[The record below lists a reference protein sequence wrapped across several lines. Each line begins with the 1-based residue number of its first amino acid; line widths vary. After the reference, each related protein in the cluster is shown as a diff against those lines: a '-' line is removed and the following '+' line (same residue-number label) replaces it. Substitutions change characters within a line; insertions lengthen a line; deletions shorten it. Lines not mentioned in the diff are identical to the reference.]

1 MKVNYSLLQNISL
14 SNGCVEKRRRGVNKA
29 MNELESTQ
37 DANKAAKKPAR
48 GKKILIIV
56 ILVIVLAAALFGGGW
71 WQGRAQ
77 IAAQKADY
85 ESRLQ
90 AAGDEL
96 AQTKEQLA
104 VQTNRA
110 LLMQARA
117 ALYRTAVD
125 LDRRNFGIANTH
137 LQEAATAL
145 GKINDVSGGLNL
157 ARLNTLQSAIS
168 ETDINV
174 AVNLQEQRAKVL
186 GFTDELNALVPEST
200 DGQ

>member
-1 MKVNYSLLQNISL
+1 M
-14 SNGCVEKRRRGVNKA
+14 
-29 MNELESTQ
+29 
-37 DANKAAKKPAR
+37 DANEPAKMPARKPAK

-77 IAAQKADY
+77 MAAQKADY

-90 AAGDEL
+90 AVEDEL
-96 AQTKEQLA
+96 AQTQEQLA
-104 VQTNRA
+104 VQMNRA
-110 LLMQARA
+110 LLMEARA

-145 GKINDVSGGLNL
+145 GKIDDASGGLNL
-157 ARLNTLQSAIS
+157 GQLNSLQSAIS
-168 ETDINV
+168 EMDINV
-174 AVNLQEQRAKVL
+174 AVNLEDQRARVL
-186 GFTDELNALVPEST
+186 GFTEELNALVPQST
-200 DGQ
+200 DEQ

>member
-1 MKVNYSLLQNISL
+1 Q
-14 SNGCVEKRRRGVNKA
+14 
-29 MNELESTQ
+29 TQ
-37 DANKAAKKPAR
+37 
-48 GKKILIIV
+48 G
-56 ILVIVLAAALFGGGW
+56 
-71 WQGRAQ
+71 
-77 IAAQKADY
+77 
-85 ESRLQ
+85 
-90 AAGDEL
+90 
-96 AQTKEQLA
+96 QLA
-104 VQTNRA
+104 VQMNRA

-145 GKINDVSGGLNL
+145 RKIDDESGGLNL

>member
-1 MKVNYSLLQNISL
+1 
-14 SNGCVEKRRRGVNKA
+14 
-29 MNELESTQ
+29 MNDHESTL
-37 DANKAAKKPAR
+37 DANEFAKMPAKKPAK

-56 ILVIVLAAALFGGGW
+56 VLVIVLAAALFVGGW
-71 WQGRAQ
+71 WQGRALL
-77 IAAQKADY
+77 AAQKADY

-90 AAGDEL
+90 AVEDDL

-104 VQTNRA
+104 VQMNRA
-110 LLMQARA
+110 LLMEARA

-137 LQEAATAL
+137 LREAATAL
-145 GKINDVSGGLNL
+145 GKIDDVSGGLNL
-157 ARLNTLQSAIS
+157 SRLNALQSSIS

-174 AVNLQEQRAKVL
+174 AVNLQEQRSKVL

-200 DGQ
+200 DK